1 MSYILAYYVA
11 LFFKILI
18 IIIIYDDLKYL
29 LSKYAVASYM
39 DDQSSRAF
47 GGISLQLDTS
57 EKTDGVES
65 LFNSILANLQESS
78 DPSKLVLEMIL
89 NPIIPRCQ
97 KGDNVV
103 IIVDYQI
110 YLLEQLMRI
119 SPDIGPCVRKEA
131 LKLAFDL
138 KANMNDNTE
147 NSLGVLGFLLILSIY
162 KLLDSFDED
171 EVLELFAF
179 VALHKIAVELFGS
192 LGFANRVSG
201 MII

>member
-1 MSYILAYYVA
+1 
-11 LFFKILI
+11 
-18 IIIIYDDLKYL
+18 
-29 LSKYAVASYM
+29 M
-39 DDQSSRAF
+39 DAQSSRAF
-47 GGISLQLDTS
+47 GGKSLQLDTS

-65 LFNSILANLQESS
+65 LFNGILVNLKQSS

-89 NPIIPRCQ
+89 NPIIPLCQ
-97 KGDNVV
+97 KGDNAV

-119 SPDIGPCVRKEA
+119 SPDIKPCVRKEA

-147 NSLGVLGFLLILSIY
+147 NSLAVLGFLLLLSIY

-179 VALHKIAVELFGS
+179 VALHNIAVELFGS